1 MQALL
6 VIAESAGAGV
16 RVGRA
21 AVVLMAIG
29 LGTSIGMLAWL
40 AMWLRRRA
48 ERNRLRNETAR
59 KRSGLDAWAEAAR
72 RTPTPDARELE
83 RGER

>member
-1 MQALL
+1 
-6 VIAESAGAGV
+6 
-16 RVGRA
+16 
-21 AVVLMAIG
+21 
-29 LGTSIGMLAWL
+29 MLAWL